1 MRVLAARI
9 YLTEADALHNRILAY
24 LHDEAQVL
32 GATSFRA
39 ISGFGRSGK
48 MHSSSLLD
56 LSMDLPV
63 VIEFFDEEEKVRAA
77 LAHLDEL
84 IPPGHVLTFAADLN

>member
-9 YLTEADALHNRILAY
+9 YLTEADALHNQILAY
-24 LHDEAQVL
+24 LHDEAQIL

-48 MHSSSLLD
+48 MHSSGLLD
-56 LSMDLPV
+56 LSLDLPV
-63 VIEFFDEEEKVRAA
+63 VIEFFDDEEKVRSA
-77 LAHLDEL
+77 LTHLNKL